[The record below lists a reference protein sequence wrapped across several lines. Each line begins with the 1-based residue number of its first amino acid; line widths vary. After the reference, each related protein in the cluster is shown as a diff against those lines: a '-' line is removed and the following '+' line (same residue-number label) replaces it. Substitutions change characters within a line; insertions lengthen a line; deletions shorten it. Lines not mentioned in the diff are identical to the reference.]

1 VKQDPD
7 QIEIVGDSNGDS
19 RRTQAERRA
28 ESDSRM
34 LRAATELIARHGSA
48 GVSLA
53 KIGVAAGYSRGLPT
67 ERYGSKSNLLEAV
80 IDASD
85 AWFQRRLAARLE
97 GRSGLDSLRERIRA
111 HLETVRE
118 SRVPTVALFL
128 LIIDSAATLP
138 ELRPRVQRLNDRWRQ
153 GILRDLERAAA
164 AGDLPAELDTE
175 RQALLI
181 LSAMHGVAVQALIG
195 LGDDDIMTAAE
206 SIIRELV
213 DGIARQD

>member
-1 VKQDPD
+1 
-7 QIEIVGDSNGDS
+7 
-19 RRTQAERRA
+19 
-28 ESDSRM
+28 M
-34 LRAATELIARHGSA
+34 LRAATQLIAKHGSA

-97 GRSGLDSLRERIRA
+97 GREGLDSLRERIRA

-118 SRVPTVALFL
+118 SKVPTVALFL

-138 ELRPRVQRLNDRWRQ
+138 ELRPRVQRLNERWRQ
-153 GILRDLERAAA
+153 GILRDLTTARTSGALTTDLDLERHA
-164 AGDLPAELDTE
+164 T
-175 RQALLI
+175 LI

-195 LGDDDIMTAAE
+195 LGDDDILIAAE
-206 SIIRELV
+206 SIIRELI
-213 DGIARQD
+213 DDITPPG

>member
-1 VKQDPD
+1 MEQDQD
-7 QIEIVGDSNGDS
+7 QSGIAGEGNGDS

-34 LRAATELIARHGSA
+34 LRAATELIAKHGSA

-85 AWFQRRLAARLE
+85 AWFQRRLAARLA

-111 HLETVRE
+111 HLDTVRE

-138 ELRPRVQRLNDRWRQ
+138 ELRPRVQRLNERWRQ
-153 GILRDLERAAA
+153 GILRDLESARV
-164 AGDLPAELDTE
+164 AGALPTGLDTE
-175 RQALLI
+175 RHAVLI

-206 SIIRELV
+206 SIIRELI
-213 DGIARQD
+213 DGTPRTG

>member
-1 VKQDPD
+1 MKQDPD
-7 QIEIVGDSNGDS
+7 QIAIVGEGQGDS

-34 LRAATELIARHGSA
+34 LRAATQLIAKHGSA

-67 ERYGSKSNLLEAV
+67 ERYGSKSRLLEAV

-97 GRSGLDSLRERIRA
+97 GLAGLDSLRERIRA

-138 ELRPRVQRLNDRWRQ
+138 ELRPRVQRLNERWRQ
-153 GILRDLERAAA
+153 GILRDLQSARATDSLPPDLDIERH
-164 AGDLPAELDTE
+164 
-175 RQALLI
+175 ALLT

-195 LGDDDIMTAAE
+195 LGDDEIMIAAE

-213 DGIARQD
+213 DGIAQPG

>member
-1 VKQDPD
+1 MEQDLD
-7 QIEIVGDSNGDS
+7 QIEIVGESTGDS

-34 LRAATELIARHGSA
+34 LRAATQLIAKHGSA

-85 AWFQRRLAARLE
+85 AWFQRRLTARLE

-138 ELRPRVQRLNDRWRQ
+138 ELRPRVQRLNERWRQ
-153 GILRDLERAAA
+153 GILRDLETARA
-164 AGDLPAELDTE
+164 AGDLPAELDPE
-175 RQALLI
+175 RHAMLI

-206 SIIRELV
+206 SIIRELI
-213 DGIARQD
+213 DEIPRQG